1 MKSSIVIVA
10 LLSFFILDSS
20 LMEAQNTRNQENWW
34 KESVFYQIYMP
45 SYADSNGDG
54 YGDFKGMT
62 TKLDYLKSLGIKGI
76 WLTPFLTSPKVD
88 NGYDVANYY
97 EV

>member
-1 MKSSIVIVA
+1 MFESG
-10 LLSFFILDSS
+10 S
-20 LMEAQNTRNQENWW
+20 LKAHNTEKKWW

-45 SYADSNGDG
+45 SYADSNDDG

-62 TKLDYLKSLGIKGI
+62 AKLDYLLLLGIKGI

-88 NGYDVANYY
+88 NGYDIANYY
-97 EV
+97 EVDPTYGN